1 MTRSLSLTHVS
12 SLCSPFTESDLKF
25 ARSPSVPLV
34 TRPSRRYGGRITG
47 SWKCDSSEITIEF
60 PAFSPTSF
68 SSTPRLSVF
77 KLRFLPPLCL
87 SDGSITGAMLR
98 ELLKL
103 SLSGCVSS
111 NVSAWAFQPAHRAG
125 KRKERRRWGGGA
137 VSPVPQMMP
146 AGSHRTLNFA
156 GWFSPVFCLMAPRLR
171 FTDRAILGLSAWWG
185 LSSCIQQKKMTTTK

>member
-1 MTRSLSLTHVS
+1 M
-12 SLCSPFTESDLKF
+12 
-25 ARSPSVPLV
+25 
-34 TRPSRRYGGRITG
+34 RPPRRYGGRITG

-77 KLRFLPPLCL
+77 KLRFSPLCL

-111 NVSAWAFQPAHRAG
+111 NVSARAFQPAHRAG
-125 KRKERRRWGGGA
+125 KRKERRRGGGESLPGPPNDA
-137 VSPVPQMMP
+137 RWEPSHAKFCWVVFPRFLSRGPQTP
-146 AGSHRTLNFA
+146 IYRQSHI
-156 GWFSPVFCLMAPRLR
+156 GPFCLVGPEQLH
-171 FTDRAILGLSAWWG
+171 SAEKNDNNQ
-185 LSSCIQQKKMTTTK
+185 IRK